1 MTYRVADILEYSD
14 FKDDF
19 INKIGKYN
27 VGILD
32 EISDLYIYDFGVF
45 IEVSPDEEE
54 KAMLEQNIQM
64 ALSKQ
69 DINLEDAI
77 DIREIKNLKLAN
89 QLLKVKR
96 KAKQE
101 QDMQK
106 DKLKQQAVMQQQMQS
121 QQLAAQVA
129 LQKIE
134 AENQAK
140 IQYRQ
145 ADVAFEIEKQKAEA
159 SLKAELMELEFNYNL
174 QLQGMTQTHK
184 TPNSLN

>member
-1 MTYRVADILEYSD
+1 MEVFIYMFVSTSFTYRVADILYSD

-27 VGILD
+27 VNILN
-32 EISDLYIYDFGVF
+32 EITSLYIYDFGIF
-45 IEVSPDEEE
+45 IELSPDEEE

-101 QDMQK
+101 EDAKK

-121 QQLAAQVA
+121 QQMAAQVA
-129 LQKIE
+129 VTKIE

-140 IQYRQ
+140 IKYRQ
-145 ADVAFEIEKQKAEA
+145 ADVAFEIEKQQK
-159 SLKAELMELEFNYNL
+159 
-174 QLQGMTQTHK
+174 QL
-184 TPNSLN
+184 